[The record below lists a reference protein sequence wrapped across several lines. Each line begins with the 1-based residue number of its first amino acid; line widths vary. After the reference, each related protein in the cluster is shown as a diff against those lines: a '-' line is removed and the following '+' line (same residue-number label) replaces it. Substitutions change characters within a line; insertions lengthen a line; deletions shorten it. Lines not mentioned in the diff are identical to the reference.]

1 MSIII
6 DKIEF
11 ENFRQYG
18 TGSIS
23 FRNSENSK
31 LSVLVAK
38 NGTGKTTLLNSI
50 TWCLYEKEQQ
60 LVDKKSA
67 LAVVSTAK
75 LESEEP
81 GVIIPVSVSV
91 TIIDDDKVIEFKR
104 TQNFMRSTDK
114 NGKAKGVADASK
126 FTVTTTVNGTFE
138 NTQVDSGADADL
150 KVKKYFDSE
159 IYDFYFFDGEKL
171 KEFFAPDRTSHIK
184 SSIYNIAQVTL
195 LQNAYSHVEKMRNDK
210 MRSLGKNN
218 PDIADLVEQQETLKR
233 QRELAEETIRINSE
247 KKVKLVEKRDAIDEV
262 LRGYAPIKSLQDER
276 ERLEG
281 DLKRFDQSKAVLAN
295 DRSDFIRK
303 YITLIKLYP
312 RVKKTLQLISV
323 KEASGDLPPAID
335 KAQIKRVLEHLEEP
349 CPLCAN
355 PHIGEAGRKHLEDL
369 LTQISVS
376 SKTSNYLKEIKGS
389 LEYYLEETHKYKAGK
404 DALNQREM
412 DLTERVK
419 KVEDR
424 LAVINATLV
433 NYTNSDGEVN
443 VAEAEKNRS
452 DLSSQISTADMVIG
466 SQTTAIKTY
475 TADIEKLQAKID
487 DAQKKLDTKNELKQ
501 QIKVLVQVEDYYKK
515 IKDYITD
522 NMRKEIQTTTWNIF
536 DSMIWKHNTFGR
548 VEIGE
553 GYYVSVYNK
562 EGAIMTG
569 SLSATEQM
577 ALAYAFTLAIHEASG
592 KNCPLVID
600 SPLGRVSDENRE
612 NMAKALLEISKEKQ
626 IIMLF
631 TPDEYSESVRDL
643 YQNVADVRTLQLTA
657 DEKYVEGIDN

>member
-31 LSVLVAK
+31 LSILVAK

-67 LAVVSTAK
+67 LAVVSTEK

-126 FTVTTTVNGTFE
+126 FTVATTVNGTFE

-150 KVKKYFDSE
+150 KVKKYFDPE

-218 PDIADLVEQQETLKR
+218 PDIADLVEQQETLKK

-281 DLKRFDQSKAVLAN
+281 DLKRFDQAKSVLAN

-312 RVKKTLQLISV
+312 RVKKTLQIISV

-355 PHIGEAGRKHLEDL
+355 PHIGETGRKHLEDL

-389 LEYYLEETHKYKAGK
+389 LEYYLEEAHKYKAGK
-404 DALNQREM
+404 DALNQREI
-412 DLTERVK
+412 DLAERVK

-433 NYTNSDGEVN
+433 NYTNSDGKVN

-475 TADIEKLQAKID
+475 TADIEKLQSKID

-553 GYYVSVYNK
+553 GYDVSVYNK